1 MKRSGALLLIP
12 ALLLGCG
19 LAAGCTPIETAL
31 PDNSPEIP
39 FACPMPGT
47 VVRFDTGAVLT
58 FGVANG
64 FHCAYSDNY
73 GRHGFKVAG
82 FADDDRL
89 LDLGLARLWPLRV
102 GSEQRFNAVLRFP
115 PASAGYVT
123 VQERYTVL
131 RRETVTVPAGTF
143 DTVLVEW
150 EEFSNT
156 DSGIYDGKR
165 LFWYAPALSL
175 SVKSTMTI
183 MASFSPRVDRVTFL
197 GSSPVVG
204 DYEAVGITKP

>member
-1 MKRSGALLLIP
+1 M
-12 ALLLGCG
+12 
-19 LAAGCTPIETAL
+19 
-31 PDNSPEIP
+31 
-39 FACPMPGT
+39 
-47 VVRFDTGAVLT
+47 
-58 FGVANG
+58 
-64 FHCAYSDNY
+64 
-73 GRHGFKVAG
+73 
-82 FADDDRL
+82 
-89 LDLGLARLWPLRV
+89 
-102 GSEQRFNAVLRFP
+102 LRFP